1 MADGRHHARWKTWL
15 PIGIGALIVLVV
27 AVPYIFIHFVQGAAP
42 PPLALSATSSAS
54 SSPQASSAGDATT
67 DGTWKLQ
74 GSSIVGYRVD
84 EVLFG
89 QTDTAV
95 GRTTS
100 ITGALTAA
108 GRTVTDATFT
118 VDMTTVTSDDD
129 RRDEQFQGRIME
141 TSTFPTST
149 FTLTKPVDFGS
160 LPAVG
165 QQRTSQVTGT
175 LALHGVTKTVTF
187 DVSSERVGSAMQ
199 VAGSIPITFAD
210 WNISNP
216 SFSGIVTTQDH
227 GVLEFKLNFV
237 HA

>member
-1 MADGRHHARWKTWL
+1 MADGGQRARWKTWI
-15 PIGIGALIVLVV
+15 PVGIAALIVVVV
-27 AVPYIFIHFVQGAAP
+27 AVPYAFIHFVQGTAP
-42 PPLALSATSSAS
+42 APLALSATSSAS
-54 SSPQASSAGDATT
+54 SPAQASGAGNGMT

-89 QTDTAV
+89 QSHTAV

-100 ITGALTAA
+100 ITGSLTSA
-108 GRTVTDATFT
+108 GKTVTDATFT

-141 TSTFPTST
+141 TSTYPTAT

-160 LPAVG
+160 LPAEG

-187 DVSSERVGSAMQ
+187 EVSSERVGSTMQ

-216 SFSGIVTTQDH
+216 SFAGVVTTQHH

>member
-1 MADGRHHARWKTWL
+1 MYRSHRISRHRSRAIEGRT
-15 PIGIGALIVLVV
+15 
-27 AVPYIFIHFVQGAAP
+27 
-42 PPLALSATSSAS
+42 PPLGLSAASSAS
-54 SSPQASSAGDATT
+54 SPAQASGAGNGTT
-67 DGTWKLQ
+67 DDTWKLQ

-89 QTDTAV
+89 QSHTAV

-100 ITGALTAA
+100 ITGSLTSA
-108 GRTVTDATFT
+108 GKTVTDA
-118 VDMTTVTSDDD
+118 
-129 RRDEQFQGRIME
+129 
-141 TSTFPTST
+141 T

-160 LPAVG
+160 LPAEG

-187 DVSSERVGSAMQ
+187 EVSSERVGSTMQ

-210 WNISNP
+210 WNIANP
-216 SFSGIVTTQDH
+216 SFAGVVTTQHH

>member
-1 MADGRHHARWKTWL
+1 MADGRHRARWKTWL
-15 PIGIGALIVLVV
+15 PIGVAALIVLVV
-27 AVPYIFIHFVQGAAP
+27 VVPYAFIHFVQGASPA
-42 PPLALSATSSAS
+42 PLALSATSSAS
-54 SSPQASSAGDATT
+54 SPSQAASAGDSGT

-89 QTDTAV
+89 QTHTAV

-100 ITGALTAA
+100 VTGSLTAA
-108 GRTVTDATFT
+108 GKTVTDATFT

-141 TSTFPTST
+141 TSTYPTAT

-160 LPAVG
+160 LPTEG

-216 SFSGIVTTQDH
+216 SFAGIVTTQDH
-227 GVLEFKLNFV
+227 GVLEFKLDFI
-237 HA
+237 HG